1 MMKPPKKPKMSKE
14 RYEFLENIRTNDPRH
29 NGAIIDDYPNEWIDF
44 NVAYKYYTYKIA
56 ILPTCYKGQNYL

>member
-29 NGAIIDDYPNEWIDF
+29 NGAIIDNYHDEWVDF
-44 NVAYKYYTYKIA
+44 NIAYKYYNYRIPFSLTS
-56 ILPTCYKGQNYL
+56 YKGQ

>member
-1 MMKPPKKPKMSKE
+1 MKPPKKPRMSKE

-29 NGAIIDDYPNEWIDF
+29 NGAIIDDYPNEWPDF